1 MYGENDMSDKTILIN
16 VDDLRDAIRN
26 EYFGAYF
33 EGGFGGALV
42 ESFDV
47 NGKTPDELVEMAKC
61 LGIDLSRY
69 QM

>member
-1 MYGENDMSDKTILIN
+1 MSDKAILIN
-16 VDDLRDAIRN
+16 VDELRDAIRN

-33 EGGFGGALV
+33 EGKFGGALV

-47 NGKTPDELVEMAKC
+47 NRKTPDELVEMAKC

-69 QM
+69 